1 MREGLNRIRPNAVES
16 VIINTDASKDAFTT
30 LEKTNIDIEASNAQ
44 KPTLKKLIDLKD
56 SLEDDFT
63 LNQKMRAKF
72 RTEKKSIAN
81 DKEIKNVDYARCGMV
96 IDRQ

>member
-1 MREGLNRIRPNAVES
+1 MREGLNRIRPNACEP
-16 VIINTDASKDAFTT
+16 VIINNDASKDAFST

-81 DKEIKNVDYARCGMV
+81 EKEI
-96 IDRQ
+96 